1 MTILYTSA
9 QGASI
14 PWQKTWRRIWGN
26 LFHSSKLLNHRN
38 RIREDRTL
46 PVLMFT
52 LATSIIKQNRRLHLL
67 MSNLQVTA
75 LNHLLLCSYL
85 MEVVQQWDLSQLES
99 RWATSQK
106 QLKLQWL
113 HTLSLL
119 QVFQESAMQN
129 WILMVPLIKESRLSS
144 LMGRHIL
151 QGPTMLSSRTA
162 LLSSIAPR
170 QKLM

>member
-1 MTILYTSA
+1 
-9 QGASI
+9 
-14 PWQKTWRRIWGN
+14 
-26 LFHSSKLLNHRN
+26 
-38 RIREDRTL
+38 
-46 PVLMFT
+46 MFT

-129 WILMVPLIKESRLSS
+129 
-144 LMGRHIL
+144 
-151 QGPTMLSSRTA
+151 
-162 LLSSIAPR
+162 
-170 QKLM
+170 